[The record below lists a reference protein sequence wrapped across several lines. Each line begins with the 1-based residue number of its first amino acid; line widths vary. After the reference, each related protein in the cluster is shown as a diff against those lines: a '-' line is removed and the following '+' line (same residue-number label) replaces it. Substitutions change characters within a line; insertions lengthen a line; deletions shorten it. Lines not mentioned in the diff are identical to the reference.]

1 MKKFLVCSIFALF
14 FCGCAHKAD
23 FQIVKPLPCSVNL
36 SQLTDATVPAE
47 FTTNDF
53 NWTENKLRMAV
64 YSEDLYDAVQISKL
78 KAGDTIVYE
87 RKPIVVKK
95 IEDKD
100 GFLTVNNGIEEGGA
114 YLLASQ
120 GGTYRGVQMDDHSI
134 YTKLGQLEIPL
145 AKDFT
150 IIDCGED
157 FKDPSDTIRSSQKL
171 YLENIKEYRRQ
182 FSCLDTKVKIENG
195 KITNITRHWIP

>member
-1 MKKFLVCSIFALF
+1 MKKFLVYSLFALS

-23 FQIVKPLPCSVNL
+23 FQSVKPLPSSVNL

-47 FTTNDF
+47 FTTHDF
-53 NWTENKLRMAV
+53 NWTKGKLRMTV

-78 KAGDTIVYE
+78 KAGDTLVYE
-87 RKPIVVKK
+87 GKPIV
-95 IEDKD
+95 IEKLENKN
-100 GFLTVNNGIEEGGA
+100 GFLTVNNGLEEGGA
-114 YLLASQ
+114 YLQANQ

-171 YLENIKEYRRQ
+171 YLENCKDYRRQ
-182 FSCLDTKVKIENG
+182 FCCLDTRVQIENG

>member
-1 MKKFLVCSIFALF
+1 MKKLLVYSLFALS

-23 FQIVKPLPCSVNL
+23 FQFVKPLPCSVNL

-53 NWTENKLRMAV
+53 NWTENKLRMTV

-78 KAGDTIVYE
+78 KTGDTIVYE
-87 RKPIVVKK
+87 RKPIVIKK
-95 IEDKD
+95 IENKD

-114 YLLASQ
+114 NLQANQ
-120 GGTYRGVQMDDHSI
+120 GGTYRAIQMDDHSI
-134 YTKLGQLEIPL
+134 YTKQGQLDVPL

-157 FKDPSDTIRSSQKL
+157 FTDPSDTIRSSQKL

-182 FSCLDTKVKIENG
+182 FSCLDTKVRIENG
-195 KITNITRHWIP
+195 KITNIIRRWIP